1 MNEFLI
7 RKMNIEFEEDKIRKD
22 NISLK
27 DKILE
32 KAKTYKELQMIYG
45 KIDKEVVV
53 CKCCRDFIN
62 ELDRERKMR
71 LSKISA
77 EDLERAEA
85 CREWVKDYQALK
97 LTDSTINRRDRKS
110 VV

>member
-7 RKMNIEFEEDKIRKD
+7 RKINIEFEEDKIRKD

-53 CKCCRDFIN
+53 CKCCRDFID
-62 ELDRERKMR
+62 ELEENDLSMDFVRK
-71 LSKISA
+71 LVNSIWF
-77 EDLERAEA
+77 L
-85 CREWVKDYQALK
+85 
-97 LTDSTINRRDRKS
+97 
-110 VV
+110 

>member
-22 NISLK
+22 NILLE

-32 KAKTYKELQMIYG
+32 KAKMYKELQMIYG
-45 KIDKEVVV
+45 KINKEVVV

-62 ELDRERKMR
+62 ELEENDLSMDFVRK
-71 LSKISA
+71 LVNSIWYS
-77 EDLERAEA
+77 
-85 CREWVKDYQALK
+85 
-97 LTDSTINRRDRKS
+97 
-110 VV
+110 

>member
-22 NISLK
+22 NILLE

-32 KAKTYKELQMIYG
+32 KAKMYKELQMIYG

-62 ELDRERKMR
+62 ELEENDLSMDFVRK
-71 LSKISA
+71 LVNSIWYS
-77 EDLERAEA
+77 
-85 CREWVKDYQALK
+85 
-97 LTDSTINRRDRKS
+97 
-110 VV
+110 

>member
-22 NISLK
+22 NVSLK

-53 CKCCRDFIN
+53 CKCCRDFID
-62 ELDRERKMR
+62 ELEENDLSMDFIRK
-71 LSKISA
+71 LVNLIWY
-77 EDLERAEA
+77 L
-85 CREWVKDYQALK
+85 
-97 LTDSTINRRDRKS
+97 
-110 VV
+110 

>member
-22 NISLK
+22 NILLE

-45 KIDKEVVV
+45 KIDKEVLV

-62 ELDRERKMR
+62 ELEENDLSMDFVRK
-71 LSKISA
+71 LVNSIWY
-77 EDLERAEA
+77 L
-85 CREWVKDYQALK
+85 
-97 LTDSTINRRDRKS
+97 
-110 VV
+110 

>member
-7 RKMNIEFEEDKIRKD
+7 RKINIEFEEDKIRKD

-62 ELDRERKMR
+62 ELEENDLSMDFVRK
-71 LSKISA
+71 LVNSIWF
-77 EDLERAEA
+77 L
-85 CREWVKDYQALK
+85 
-97 LTDSTINRRDRKS
+97 
-110 VV
+110 

>member
-7 RKMNIEFEEDKIRKD
+7 RKMNIEFEKDKIRKD
-22 NISLK
+22 NVSLK

-53 CKCCRDFIN
+53 CKCCRDFVD
-62 ELDRERKMR
+62 ELEENDLSMDFVRK
-71 LSKISA
+71 LVNSIWYLWKF
-77 EDLERAEA
+77 
-85 CREWVKDYQALK
+85 K
-97 LTDSTINRRDRKS
+97 LLFTNL
-110 VV
+110 

>member
-1 MNEFLI
+1 MYNTNIIKNERKKAMNEFLI

-32 KAKTYKELQMIYG
+32 KAKTYKKLQMIYG

-53 CKCCRDFIN
+53 CKCCRDFID
-62 ELDRERKMR
+62 ELEENDLSMDFVRK
-71 LSKISA
+71 LVNSIWY
-77 EDLERAEA
+77 L
-85 CREWVKDYQALK
+85 
-97 LTDSTINRRDRKS
+97 
-110 VV
+110 

>member
-27 DKILE
+27 DKIFE

-53 CKCCRDFIN
+53 CKCCRDFID
-62 ELDRERKMR
+62 ELEENDLSMDFVRK
-71 LSKISA
+71 LVNSIWYLWKF
-77 EDLERAEA
+77 
-85 CREWVKDYQALK
+85 K
-97 LTDSTINRRDRKS
+97 LLFTNL
-110 VV
+110 

>member
-7 RKMNIEFEEDKIRKD
+7 RKMNIEFKEDKIRKD

-27 DKILE
+27 NKILE

-53 CKCCRDFIN
+53 CKCCRDFID
-62 ELDRERKMR
+62 ELEENDLSMDFVRK
-71 LSKISA
+71 LVNSIWY
-77 EDLERAEA
+77 L
-85 CREWVKDYQALK
+85 
-97 LTDSTINRRDRKS
+97 
-110 VV
+110 

>member
-22 NISLK
+22 NVLLE

-62 ELDRERKMR
+62 ELEENDLSMDFVRK
-71 LSKISA
+71 LVNSIWY
-77 EDLERAEA
+77 L
-85 CREWVKDYQALK
+85 
-97 LTDSTINRRDRKS
+97 
-110 VV
+110 

>member
-7 RKMNIEFEEDKIRKD
+7 RKMNIEFKEDKIKKD

-32 KAKTYKELQMIYG
+32 KAKIYKELQIIYG

-53 CKCCRDFIN
+53 CKCCRDFID
-62 ELDRERKMR
+62 ELEENYLSMDFVRK
-71 LSKISA
+71 LVNSIWY
-77 EDLERAEA
+77 L
-85 CREWVKDYQALK
+85 
-97 LTDSTINRRDRKS
+97 
-110 VV
+110 

>member
-1 MNEFLI
+1 MYNINIIKNERKKAMNEFLI
-7 RKMNIEFEEDKIRKD
+7 RKMNIEFEEDKIKKD

-53 CKCCRDFIN
+53 CKCCRDFID
-62 ELDRERKMR
+62 ELEENDLSMDFVRK
-71 LSKISA
+71 LVNSIWY
-77 EDLERAEA
+77 L
-85 CREWVKDYQALK
+85 
-97 LTDSTINRRDRKS
+97 
-110 VV
+110 

>member
-53 CKCCRDFIN
+53 CKCCRDFID
-62 ELDRERKMR
+62 ELEENDLSMDFVRK
-71 LSKISA
+71 LVNSIWFLWKF
-77 EDLERAEA
+77 
-85 CREWVKDYQALK
+85 K
-97 LTDSTINRRDRKS
+97 LLFTNS
-110 VV
+110 

>member
-1 MNEFLI
+1 MYNINIIKRERKKAMNKFLI
-7 RKMNIEFEEDKIRKD
+7 RKMNIEFEEDKIKKD

-32 KAKTYKELQMIYG
+32 KAKIYKELQIIYG

-62 ELDRERKMR
+62 ELEENDLSMDFVRK
-71 LSKISA
+71 LVNSIWY
-77 EDLERAEA
+77 L
-85 CREWVKDYQALK
+85 
-97 LTDSTINRRDRKS
+97 
-110 VV
+110 

>member
-7 RKMNIEFEEDKIRKD
+7 RKMNIEFKEDKIRKD
-22 NISLK
+22 NILLE

-62 ELDRERKMR
+62 ELEENDLSMDFVRK
-71 LSKISA
+71 LVNSIWYS
-77 EDLERAEA
+77 
-85 CREWVKDYQALK
+85 
-97 LTDSTINRRDRKS
+97 
-110 VV
+110 

>member
-7 RKMNIEFEEDKIRKD
+7 RKMNIEFKEDKIRKD

-62 ELDRERKMR
+62 ELEENDLSMDFIRK
-71 LSKISA
+71 LVNSIWYS
-77 EDLERAEA
+77 
-85 CREWVKDYQALK
+85 
-97 LTDSTINRRDRKS
+97 
-110 VV
+110 

>member
-22 NISLK
+22 NTSLK

-53 CKCCRDFIN
+53 CKCCRDFID
-62 ELDRERKMR
+62 ELEENDLSMDFVRK
-71 LSKISA
+71 LVNSIWY
-77 EDLERAEA
+77 L
-85 CREWVKDYQALK
+85 
-97 LTDSTINRRDRKS
+97 
-110 VV
+110 

>member
-7 RKMNIEFEEDKIRKD
+7 RKMNMEFEEDKIRKD

-32 KAKTYKELQMIYG
+32 KAKIYKELQMIYG

-62 ELDRERKMR
+62 ELEENDLSMDFIRK
-71 LSKISA
+71 LVNSIWYS
-77 EDLERAEA
+77 
-85 CREWVKDYQALK
+85 
-97 LTDSTINRRDRKS
+97 
-110 VV
+110 

>member
-7 RKMNIEFEEDKIRKD
+7 RKMNMEFEEDKIRKD

-32 KAKTYKELQMIYG
+32 KAKTYKELQIIYG

-53 CKCCRDFIN
+53 CKCCRDFID
-62 ELDRERKMR
+62 ELEENDLSMDFVRKLVNSMWF
-71 LSKISA
+71 LWKF
-77 EDLERAEA
+77 
-85 CREWVKDYQALK
+85 K
-97 LTDSTINRRDRKS
+97 LLFTNS
-110 VV
+110 

>member
-22 NISLK
+22 NVLLE

-62 ELDRERKMR
+62 ELEENDLSMDFVRK
-71 LSKISA
+71 LVNSIWYS
-77 EDLERAEA
+77 
-85 CREWVKDYQALK
+85 
-97 LTDSTINRRDRKS
+97 
-110 VV
+110 

>member
-22 NISLK
+22 NILLE

-53 CKCCRDFIN
+53 CKCCRDFID
-62 ELDRERKMR
+62 ELEENDLSMDFVRK
-71 LSKISA
+71 LVNSIWYLWKF
-77 EDLERAEA
+77 
-85 CREWVKDYQALK
+85 K
-97 LTDSTINRRDRKS
+97 LLFTNN
-110 VV
+110 

>member
-1 MNEFLI
+1 MYNINIIKKERKKAMNEFLI
-7 RKMNIEFEEDKIRKD
+7 RKMNMEFEEDKIRKD

-32 KAKTYKELQMIYG
+32 KAKIYKELQMIYG

-62 ELDRERKMR
+62 ELEENDLSMDFIRK
-71 LSKISA
+71 LVNSIWF
-77 EDLERAEA
+77 L
-85 CREWVKDYQALK
+85 
-97 LTDSTINRRDRKS
+97 
-110 VV
+110 

>member
-7 RKMNIEFEEDKIRKD
+7 RKINIEFEEDKIRKD

-32 KAKTYKELQMIYG
+32 KAKIYKELQMIYG

-53 CKCCRDFIN
+53 CKCCRDFID
-62 ELDRERKMR
+62 ELEENDLSMDFVRK
-71 LSKISA
+71 LVNSIWF
-77 EDLERAEA
+77 L
-85 CREWVKDYQALK
+85 
-97 LTDSTINRRDRKS
+97 
-110 VV
+110 

>member
-22 NISLK
+22 NILLE

-62 ELDRERKMR
+62 ELEEND
-71 LSKISA
+71 LSMDFVRTLVNSIWYS
-77 EDLERAEA
+77 
-85 CREWVKDYQALK
+85 
-97 LTDSTINRRDRKS
+97 
-110 VV
+110 

>member
-7 RKMNIEFEEDKIRKD
+7 RKMNIEFKEDKIRKD
-22 NISLK
+22 NILLE

-62 ELDRERKMR
+62 ELEENDLSMDFIRK
-71 LSKISA
+71 LVNSIWY
-77 EDLERAEA
+77 L
-85 CREWVKDYQALK
+85 
-97 LTDSTINRRDRKS
+97 
-110 VV
+110 

>member
-7 RKMNIEFEEDKIRKD
+7 RKMNIEFEEDKNRKD
-22 NISLK
+22 NVLLE

-62 ELDRERKMR
+62 ELEENDLSMDFVRK
-71 LSKISA
+71 LVNSIWY
-77 EDLERAEA
+77 L
-85 CREWVKDYQALK
+85 
-97 LTDSTINRRDRKS
+97 
-110 VV
+110 

>member
-1 MNEFLI
+1 MYNINIIKKERKKAMNEFLI
-7 RKMNIEFEEDKIRKD
+7 RKMNIEFEEDKIKKD

-53 CKCCRDFIN
+53 CKCCRDFID
-62 ELDRERKMR
+62 ELEENDLSMDFVRK
-71 LSKISA
+71 LVNSIWY
-77 EDLERAEA
+77 L
-85 CREWVKDYQALK
+85 
-97 LTDSTINRRDRKS
+97 
-110 VV
+110 

>member
-1 MNEFLI
+1 MYNINIIKKERKKAMNEFLI

-53 CKCCRDFIN
+53 CKCCRDFID
-62 ELDRERKMR
+62 ELEENDLSMDFVRK
-71 LSKISA
+71 LVNSIWY
-77 EDLERAEA
+77 L
-85 CREWVKDYQALK
+85 
-97 LTDSTINRRDRKS
+97 
-110 VV
+110 

>member
-22 NISLK
+22 NILLE

-53 CKCCRDFIN
+53 CKCCRDFID
-62 ELDRERKMR
+62 ELEENDLSMDFVRK
-71 LSKISA
+71 LVNSIWYLWKF
-77 EDLERAEA
+77 
-85 CREWVKDYQALK
+85 K
-97 LTDSTINRRDRKS
+97 LLFTNS
-110 VV
+110 

>member
-1 MNEFLI
+1 MYNINIIKKERKKAMNEFLI

-22 NISLK
+22 NILLE

-62 ELDRERKMR
+62 ELEENDLSMDFVRK
-71 LSKISA
+71 LVNSIWY
-77 EDLERAEA
+77 L
-85 CREWVKDYQALK
+85 
-97 LTDSTINRRDRKS
+97 
-110 VV
+110 

>member
-7 RKMNIEFEEDKIRKD
+7 RKMNIEFEEDKIKKD

-53 CKCCRDFIN
+53 CKCCRDFID
-62 ELDRERKMR
+62 ELEENDLSMDFVRK
-71 LSKISA
+71 LVNSIWYLWKF
-77 EDLERAEA
+77 
-85 CREWVKDYQALK
+85 K
-97 LTDSTINRRDRKS
+97 LLFTNN
-110 VV
+110 

>member
-7 RKMNIEFEEDKIRKD
+7 RKMNMEFEEDKIKKD

-62 ELDRERKMR
+62 ELEENDLSMNFVRK
-71 LSKISA
+71 LVNSIWY
-77 EDLERAEA
+77 L
-85 CREWVKDYQALK
+85 
-97 LTDSTINRRDRKS
+97 
-110 VV
+110 

>member
-7 RKMNIEFEEDKIRKD
+7 RKMNIEFEKDKIRKD
-22 NISLK
+22 NVSLK

-62 ELDRERKMR
+62 ELEENDLSMDFIRK
-71 LSKISA
+71 LVNSIWY
-77 EDLERAEA
+77 L
-85 CREWVKDYQALK
+85 
-97 LTDSTINRRDRKS
+97 
-110 VV
+110 

>member
-1 MNEFLI
+1 MYNINIIKKERKKAMNEFLI

-22 NISLK
+22 NVSLK

-53 CKCCRDFIN
+53 CKCCRDFID
-62 ELDRERKMR
+62 ELEENDLSMDFVRK
-71 LSKISA
+71 LVNSIWY
-77 EDLERAEA
+77 L
-85 CREWVKDYQALK
+85 
-97 LTDSTINRRDRKS
+97 
-110 VV
+110 

>member
-1 MNEFLI
+1 MYNINIIKKERKKAMNEFLI

-22 NISLK
+22 NILLE

-62 ELDRERKMR
+62 ELEENDLSMDFIRK
-71 LSKISA
+71 LVNSIWY
-77 EDLERAEA
+77 L
-85 CREWVKDYQALK
+85 
-97 LTDSTINRRDRKS
+97 
-110 VV
+110 

>member
-7 RKMNIEFEEDKIRKD
+7 RKINIEFEEDKIRKD

-53 CKCCRDFIN
+53 CKCCRDFID
-62 ELDRERKMR
+62 ELEENDLSIDFIRK
-71 LSKISA
+71 LVNSIWYLWKF
-77 EDLERAEA
+77 
-85 CREWVKDYQALK
+85 K
-97 LTDSTINRRDRKS
+97 LLFTNL
-110 VV
+110 

>member
-7 RKMNIEFEEDKIRKD
+7 RKMNIEFEEDKIKKD
-22 NISLK
+22 NILLE

-32 KAKTYKELQMIYG
+32 KAKTYKELQIIYG

-62 ELDRERKMR
+62 ELEENDLSMDFIRK
-71 LSKISA
+71 LVNSIWY
-77 EDLERAEA
+77 L
-85 CREWVKDYQALK
+85 
-97 LTDSTINRRDRKS
+97 
-110 VV
+110 